1 MASCYHISM
10 SSFFLP
16 TLYII
21 HYAACWS
28 MLHARGSIPTT
39 INIFI
44 LSWFRTLYRLYYILL
59 LYTMYYYYYI
69 YIYILHCHLNIVLIF
84 GSRPR
89 SHRCEG
95 ASSCPWI
102 AGQLRTLA
110 PTCHEC
116 GNGPGGQWGAMA
128 GDWWWTG
135 RGGRGLGWAIFFG
148 LVHEEILGN

>member
-69 YIYILHCHLNIVLIF
+69 YIYTTLSSQHSSHFWISTSISSLWRCLQLSVNCRATQNV
-84 GSRPR
+84 GANVPRMWEWTRRPM
-89 SHRCEG
+89 
-95 ASSCPWI
+95 
-102 AGQLRTLA
+102 
-110 PTCHEC
+110 
-116 GNGPGGQWGAMA
+116 GGHGWWLVV
-128 GDWWWTG
+128 DW